1 MIDQLYSLKK
11 LQSDQKLMEK
21 AQLQSKINQL
31 DAEIMLTHN
40 QINSACVQKFGAIS
54 DFAVLE
60 MHKNTMKE
68 HVKKLESEKL
78 GIAAKMEKVVEEII
92 ELQKETEQFEYI
104 LDEIKQEKQ
113 LKVLKAEVEAAEE
126 YVQSKYISQ

>member
-1 MIDQLYSLKK
+1 MIDQLYNLKK
-11 LQSDQKLMEK
+11 IQADQKFMEK

-40 QINSACVQKFGAIS
+40 QISSACVQKFGAIS

-68 HVKKLESEKL
+68 HIKKLEAEKL
-78 GIAAKMEKVVEEII
+78 VVAAKMEKVVEKIV

-104 LDEIKQEKQ
+104 LDEMKQEKQ
-113 LKVLKAEVEAAEE
+113 LQILKAEVEAAEE

>member
-78 GIAAKMEKVVEEII
+78 GIAAKMEKVIEEII
-92 ELQKETEQFEYI
+92 ELQKETEQYEYI

-113 LKVLKAEVEAAEE
+113 LKVLKAEMEAAEE

>member
-1 MIDQLYSLKK
+1 MIDKLYDLKK
-11 LQSDQKLMEK
+11 LQADQKFMEK
-21 AQLQSKINQL
+21 AQLQSKIDHI

-68 HVKKLESEKL
+68 HIKKLENEKIPI
-78 GIAAKMEKVVEEII
+78 IAKIKKVVEQIVQ
-92 ELQKETEQFEYI
+92 LQKETQQYEYI
-104 LDEIKQEKQ
+104 LDEIKQEKR
-113 LKVLKAEVEAAEE
+113 LKVLKDEMEASEE
-126 YVQSKYISQ
+126 YIQSKYISG

>member
-40 QINSACVQKFGAIS
+40 QINSACVQRFGAIS

-78 GIAAKMEKVVEEII
+78 GIAAKMEKVIEEII
-92 ELQKETEQFEYI
+92 ELQKETEQYEYI

-113 LKVLKAEVEAAEE
+113 LKVLKAEMEAAEE

>member
-1 MIDQLYSLKK
+1 MIDQLYNLKK
-11 LQSDQKLMEK
+11 IQSDQKLMEK

-68 HVKKLESEKL
+68 HVKKLESEKF

-92 ELQKETEQFEYI
+92 DLQKETEQFEYI

-113 LKVLKAEVEAAEE
+113 LQILKAEVEAAEE

>member
-1 MIDQLYSLKK
+1 MIDQLYNLKK
-11 LQSDQKLMEK
+11 IQADQKFMEK

-68 HVKKLESEKL
+68 HVKKLEAEKL
-78 GIAAKMEKVVEEII
+78 GVAAKMEKVVEEIV
-92 ELQKETEQFEYI
+92 ELQKETEQYEYI

-113 LKVLKAEVEAAEE
+113 LKILKAEVEAAEE

>member
-1 MIDQLYSLKK
+1 MIDQLYNLKK
-11 LQSDQKLMEK
+11 IQADQKFMEK

-40 QINSACVQKFGAIS
+40 QISSACVQKFGAIS

-68 HVKKLESEKL
+68 HVKKLEAEKL
-78 GIAAKMEKVVEEII
+78 GVAAKMEKVVEEIV

-104 LDEIKQEKQ
+104 LDEMKQEKQ
-113 LKVLKAEVEAAEE
+113 LQILKAEVEAAEE

>member
-113 LKVLKAEVEAAEE
+113 LKLLKAEVEAAEE

>member
-1 MIDQLYSLKK
+1 MIDKLYSLKK
-11 LQSDQKLMEK
+11 LQTDQKLMQK
-21 AQLQSKINQL
+21 AQIQAKINHL

-40 QINSACVQKFGAIS
+40 QINSAGVQKFGAIS

-68 HVKKLESEKL
+68 HVKRLEVEKK
-78 GIAAKMEKVVEEII
+78 GFVAQMENIIKEVI
-92 ELQKETEQFEYI
+92 ELQKESEQYKYI

-113 LKVLKAEVEAAEE
+113 LQILKAEIEASEE
-126 YVQSKYISQ
+126 YVQSKYISK

>member
-1 MIDQLYSLKK
+1 MIDQLYNLKK
-11 LQSDQKLMEK
+11 IQADQKFMEK

-40 QINSACVQKFGAIS
+40 QISSACVQKFGAIS

-68 HVKKLESEKL
+68 HIKKLEAEKL
-78 GIAAKMEKVVEEII
+78 GVAAKMEKVVEEIV

-104 LDEIKQEKQ
+104 LDEMKQEKQ
-113 LKVLKAEVEAAEE
+113 LQILKAEVEAAEE

>member
-1 MIDQLYSLKK
+1 MIDQLYNLKK
-11 LQSDQKLMEK
+11 IQSDQKLMEK

-113 LKVLKAEVEAAEE
+113 LKILKAEVEAAEE

>member
-1 MIDQLYSLKK
+1 MIDQLYNLKK
-11 LQSDQKLMEK
+11 IQADQKFMEK

-78 GIAAKMEKVVEEII
+78 GIAAKMEKVIEEII
-92 ELQKETEQFEYI
+92 ELQKETEQYEYI

-113 LKVLKAEVEAAEE
+113 LKVLKAEMEAAEE

>member
-1 MIDQLYSLKK
+1 MIDQLYNLKK
-11 LQSDQKLMEK
+11 LQSDQKFMER

-40 QINSACVQKFGAIS
+40 QISSACVQKFGAIS

-68 HVKKLESEKL
+68 HVKKLEAEKL
-78 GIAAKMEKVVEEII
+78 GVATKMQKVIEEIV
-92 ELQKETEQFEYI
+92 ELQKETEQYEYI
-104 LDEIKQEKQ
+104 LDEMKQEKQ
-113 LKVLKAEVEAAEE
+113 LKILKAEMEASEE
-126 YVQSKYISQ
+126 YVQSKYINR

>member
-1 MIDQLYSLKK
+1 MIDQLYNLKK
-11 LQSDQKLMEK
+11 IQADQKFMEK

-68 HVKKLESEKL
+68 HVKKLEAEKL
-78 GIAAKMEKVVEEII
+78 GVAAKMEKVVEEIV

-113 LKVLKAEVEAAEE
+113 LKILKAEVEAAEE
-126 YVQSKYISQ
+126 YVQSRYISQ

>member
-78 GIAAKMEKVVEEII
+78 GIAAKMEKVIEEII
-92 ELQKETEQFEYI
+92 ELQKETEQYEYI
-104 LDEIKQEKQ
+104 LDEMKQEKQ
-113 LKVLKAEVEAAEE
+113 LKVLKAEMEAAEE

>member
-11 LQSDQKLMEK
+11 LQTDQKLMEK

-40 QINSACVQKFGAIS
+40 QINSARVQKFGAIS
-54 DFAVLE
+54 DFAVLQ

-68 HVKKLESEKL
+68 HIKKLEAEK
-78 GIAAKMEKVVEEII
+78 ITITAKVEKVVQEVI
-92 ELQKETEQFEYI
+92 ELQKETEQYEYI
-104 LDEIKQEKQ
+104 LDEIKQEKR
-113 LKVLKAEVEAAEE
+113 LKILKEEMEASEE
-126 YVQSKYISQ
+126 YIQSKYISG

>member
-1 MIDQLYSLKK
+1 MIDQLYNLKK
-11 LQSDQKLMEK
+11 IQSDQKLMEK

>member
-1 MIDQLYSLKK
+1 MIDQLYNLKK
-11 LQSDQKLMEK
+11 LQSDQKFMER

-68 HVKKLESEKL
+68 HVKKLEAEKF
-78 GIAAKMEKVVEEII
+78 GVATKMQKVIEEIV
-92 ELQKETEQFEYI
+92 ELQKETEQYEYM

-113 LKVLKAEVEAAEE
+113 LKILKAEMEASEE
-126 YVQSKYISQ
+126 YVQSKYINR

>member
-1 MIDQLYSLKK
+1 MIDQLYNLKK
-11 LQSDQKLMEK
+11 IQADQKFMEK

-40 QINSACVQKFGAIS
+40 QISSACVQKFGAIS

-68 HVKKLESEKL
+68 HIKKLEAEKL
-78 GIAAKMEKVVEEII
+78 VVAAKMEKVVEEIV

-104 LDEIKQEKQ
+104 LDEMKQEKQ
-113 LKVLKAEVEAAEE
+113 LQILKAEVEAAEE